1 MADDN
6 IRYSRDL
13 LEQISEKLE
22 QSAAERSSEDG
33 DPDQGTPITD
43 LTSDNGHTLDE
54 VAEPWASGLTVI
66 DVTDTDIAASR
77 THNTAVSTED
87 GVLVRFVEALRRQ
100 DELTNRSAAADRSLR
115 VELAHASD
123 ASNNDYREQYN
134 IGYLIPPQ
142 NWVANQSFTRVPP
155 VSGSTIT
162 TSKRGINFSTPPVC
176 REIADDLLENGE
188 YESLSAIVQ
197 SGVKR
202 LLGHKP
208 SPDAGNQYML
218 GIYPDKIP
226 LFELSK
232 DQTRRELLNFALTT
246 MEDDTWYRKGEIVD
260 SIAVGHESVR
270 QKISSLT
277 DFGILVEK
285 NSGAPIPHYRR
296 ANTDVVELLQ
306 DWDGYPLTELF
317 QGSQDIIWFF
327 IHQAD
332 SEKSYSQ
339 NEINQL
345 SEAGDTAIRNNI
357 DSLVSAGLITT
368 VEGTRGTEYSLSN
381 DAELQDF
388 LLELNNR
395 LYQQAQESL

>member
-1 MADDN
+1 
-6 IRYSRDL
+6 L
-13 LEQISEKLE
+13 
-22 QSAAERSSEDG
+22 RS
-33 DPDQGTPITD
+33 T
-43 LTSDNGHTLDE
+43 
-54 VAEPWASGLTVI
+54 
-66 DVTDTDIAASR
+66 R
-77 THNTAVSTED
+77 
-87 GVLVRFVEALRRQ
+87 
-100 DELTNRSAAADRSLR
+100 
-115 VELAHASD
+115 
-123 ASNNDYREQYN
+123 QYN

-162 TSKRGINFSTPPVC
+162 TSKRGINFSTSPVC

-270 QKISSLT
+270 QKIGSLT

>member
-162 TSKRGINFSTPPVC
+162 TSKRGINFSTSPVC

-270 QKISSLT
+270 QKIGSLT